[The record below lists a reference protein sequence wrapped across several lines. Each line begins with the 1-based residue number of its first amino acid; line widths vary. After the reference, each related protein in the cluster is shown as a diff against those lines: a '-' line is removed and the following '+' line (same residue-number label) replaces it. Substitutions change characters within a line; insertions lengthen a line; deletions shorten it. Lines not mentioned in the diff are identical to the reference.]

1 MLFSMA
7 GVNAAE
13 DDSSD
18 GTIINDTNVTQ
29 EDNPLQSDD
38 NDSTDNGTEDT
49 GDQTDTIT
57 YQTSAEGSSGSV
69 TVEEVET
76 AASELKNYV
85 EIHNSLPDT
94 IQVGS
99 YTLTMSEFLKIL
111 LMTVINLDQNVS
123 TPVAVTEVGDAP
135 NPAGQNISGNLLKSE
150 YLQNA
155 IGILNFIDSNGRA
168 PNYFRTSLGNL
179 RFEYIVFS
187 YTKIMDFYGD
197 YDRLPNYTKICLSD
211 FMQSLTVDEI
221 ETASNCLKNYV
232 QANKILPDTIQVGS
246 KCLTMSEFLNVL
258 LMAVINSD
266 RNVSMPVAVTEV
278 GDAPNP
284 AGQNISG
291 NIQKSE
297 YVRKATNILNFMNSN
312 DRAPNYSTTSLGN
325 LRYEYIVFNFA
336 KIMDFHKYYNR
347 LPNYTVVQ
355 TSAMSYQM
363 MEISSKYGAK
373 NVIVT
378 DSYVQCSGRCTC
390 SLYQD
395 YDYHTVKFVN
405 YCPYCHKNSTLDYEE
420 GNTIYDNP
428 EGMWVCSMS
437 KGGCDADFCL
447 VHGKAHV
454 TSGAKYLTSA

>member
-1 MLFSMA
+1 MLACSFLMLFSMA

-18 GTIINDTNVTQ
+18 GIIINDTNVTQ

-57 YQTSAEGSSGSV
+57 YQTSAEGFSGSV

-135 NPAGQNISGNLLKSE
+135 NPAGQNISGN
-150 YLQNA
+150 
-155 IGILNFIDSNGRA
+155 
-168 PNYFRTSLGNL
+168 
-179 RFEYIVFS
+179 
-187 YTKIMDFYGD
+187 
-197 YDRLPNYTKICLSD
+197 
-211 FMQSLTVDEI
+211 
-221 ETASNCLKNYV
+221 
-232 QANKILPDTIQVGS
+232 
-246 KCLTMSEFLNVL
+246 
-258 LMAVINSD
+258 
-266 RNVSMPVAVTEV
+266 
-278 GDAPNP
+278 
-284 AGQNISG
+284 
-291 NIQKSE
+291 IQKSE
-297 YVRKATNILNFMNSN
+297 YVKKATSILNFMNSN

-395 YDYHTVKFVN
+395 YDYHTAKFVN
-405 YCPYCHKNSTLDYEE
+405 YCPYCHKSSTLDYEE